1 MEQVRL
7 EKSWRAEVSFDRF
20 HPEVMSSNIEDG
32 TPNLIEFQIF
42 NFKATSSIARCG

>member
-7 EKSWRAEVSFDRF
+7 EKSWRAEVSFDSI
-20 HPEVMSSNIEDG
+20 PEVMSSNIEDG